1 MAFTGWP
8 VEAIE
13 FYEGL
18 EDDNSRAYWHAHK
31 AVYAESVKG
40 PMEAL
45 LAELEDDFGPG
56 RVFRPNR
63 DVRFSNDKTPY
74 KLNCAAQLT
83 GGYVSLSAD
92 ELFVGSGLY
101 MPMPDDLKRF
111 RAAIDADRSGAELE
125 AIVAALRKAKY
136 DVGAHETLED
146 GPARLPE
153 GPPAH
158 RLAPVQGH
166 RDVEGVA
173 GGRLAGHQEG
183 EGPRHHDARGSPS
196 AQRLDPGARSP
207 RIRASNG
214 IAAIFSS
221 VSSRHRTSG
230 SFHPRGRRHR
240 TTRSGVTMT
249 STWMSW
255 LVVGTTPAAST

>member
-1 MAFTGWP
+1 VAFTGWP

-18 EDDNSRAYWHAHK
+18 EDDNSRAYWQAHK
-31 AVYAESVKG
+31 AVYTDCVKG

-83 GGYVSLSAD
+83 GGYISVSAD

-101 MPMPDDLKRF
+101 MLMPDDLKRF

-125 AIVAALRKAKY
+125 AIVATLRKAKY
-136 DVGAHETLED
+136 DVGAHETLKTAPRGYPKDHPRIELLQYKGIVMSKAWPVGGWLGTTKAKD
-146 GPARLPE
+146 RVVTTLEAARPLNAWIADHVRAPA
-153 GPPAH
+153 A
-158 RLAPVQGH
+158 
-166 RDVEGVA
+166 
-173 GGRLAGHQEG
+173 
-183 EGPRHHDARGSPS
+183 GSP
-196 AQRLDPGARSP
+196 R
-207 RIRASNG
+207 
-214 IAAIFSS
+214 
-221 VSSRHRTSG
+221 SSRR
-230 SFHPRGRRHR
+230 
-240 TTRSGVTMT
+240 
-249 STWMSW
+249 
-255 LVVGTTPAAST
+255 